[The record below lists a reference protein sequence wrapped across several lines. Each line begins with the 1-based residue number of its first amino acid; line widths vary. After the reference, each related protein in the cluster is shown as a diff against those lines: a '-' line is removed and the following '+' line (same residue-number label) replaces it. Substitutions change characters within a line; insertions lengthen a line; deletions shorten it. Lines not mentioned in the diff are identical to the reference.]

1 MTRTTKEEINGSAL
15 YFLKKAHL
23 IIAILIMLLTNAGLA
38 FGAYYSLK
46 ADVNANFLRIDSHI
60 QNPDIHMTYKSKVEE
75 FVPRGE
81 YDDLKDLI
89 IELRTE
95 VKELRKELS
104 KGR

>member
-1 MTRTTKEEINGSAL
+1 M
-15 YFLKKAHL
+15 
-23 IIAILIMLLTNAGLA
+23 
-38 FGAYYSLK
+38 
-46 ADVNANFLRIDSHI
+46 

-89 IELRTE
+89 IELRSE